1 MPDKIQHNKQP
12 KTQQDVAHSK
22 SKNRETCMLE
32 NRHQNIQPKTPQ
44 DVVHFRSTNRATGML
59 ENKHQNIQPKTPP
72 HVVHFRSSY
81 RATCMHTTVQQQSHV
96 LFSDLE
102 QRRIRAVQQR
112 PRYVRHRQPR
122 GRRPRGHGL
131 RGRQELQQQA
141 AGRKHQSPANRRGH
155 RFVAGDGTT
164 VDSL

>member
-1 MPDKIQHNKQP
+1 MIYKIAPFSRLFATNARHTNNQNGSETKYVKLVRFQRCMPDKIQHNKQP

-59 ENKHQNIQPKTPP
+59 ENKHQNIQPKTPL

-81 RATCMHTTVQQQSHV
+81 RATCMHTTVQQQSH
-96 LFSDLE
+96 
-102 QRRIRAVQQR
+102 
-112 PRYVRHRQPR
+112 
-122 GRRPRGHGL
+122 
-131 RGRQELQQQA
+131 
-141 AGRKHQSPANRRGH
+141 
-155 RFVAGDGTT
+155 
-164 VDSL
+164 